1 VATFKELTTNDIKTS
16 KSFLNQLIEVVGEDI
31 SSSVSRRQYE
41 HFVTGGASTG
51 QPGVTSSLFHTI
63 YDQDYTV
70 QTANPIFDI
79 TFGLNPTGTI
89 ATASEVG
96 TDANGKRLYPS
107 GSLMMREK
115 GFIYQQYAQLLL
127 GDADSAFVSP
137 LNSTTAGDRIDNA
150 LFINFKRLFARD
162 QLKRGTLTL
171 LMFKSGNIGPG
182 GGEMEDMQ
190 TGDEYSLASTG
201 SGQGTFTDSG
211 ADVNKLSTF
220 GGGVGNIISGTAGDA
235 VGLSFVDQGILVL
248 DMERI
253 FSGSQTLAGAIDS
266 VHGTHASTKGFSN
279 FTGSQKQFWVSAS
292 VDDVLKHICT
302 TRFGSTTNTIMK
314 FQNITNINSTLFFCR
329 ATADE
334 FNYSSNPTFVNTDN
348 EIQVIETGQEDVQQA
363 FVFASSV
370 GLYDANNNLLAVAKL
385 SRPVE
390 KNSEKDLTFRIRLD
404 F

>member
-1 VATFKELTTNDIKTS
+1 
-16 KSFLNQLIEVVGEDI
+16 
-31 SSSVSRRQYE
+31 
-41 HFVTGGASTG
+41 
-51 QPGVTSSLFHTI
+51 
-63 YDQDYTV
+63 
-70 QTANPIFDI
+70 
-79 TFGLNPTGTI
+79 
-89 ATASEVG
+89 
-96 TDANGKRLYPS
+96 
-107 GSLMMREK
+107 
-115 GFIYQQYAQLLL
+115 
-127 GDADSAFVSP
+127 
-137 LNSTTAGDRIDNA
+137 
-150 LFINFKRLFARD
+150 
-162 QLKRGTLTL
+162 
-171 LMFKSGNIGPG
+171 MFKSGNIGPG

-190 TGDEYSLASTG
+190 AGDEYSLASTG